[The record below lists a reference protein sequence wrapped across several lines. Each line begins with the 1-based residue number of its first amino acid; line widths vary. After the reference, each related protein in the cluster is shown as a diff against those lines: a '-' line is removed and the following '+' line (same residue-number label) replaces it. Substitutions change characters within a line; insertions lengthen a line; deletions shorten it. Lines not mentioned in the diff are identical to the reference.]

1 MKALERKIL
10 SDGSVINNDV
20 LKIDNFLNFQIDV
33 QTICEIAKFFAKEFK
48 KIDRILTVEASGI
61 AIGMALA
68 IEYGNI
74 PLVFAKKQ
82 NSTVTMNDG
91 KYVALAHSFTHNND
105 NQIYVSK
112 SFVHKGENVLIVD
125 DFLAAGSASLALID
139 IVRQAEAHVVGVAVA
154 VEKEFQGGRKKIE
167 AKGIRV
173 ISAARITKFESN
185 KPIFYKE

>member
-10 SDGSVINNDV
+10 HDGRVINNDI

-33 QTICEIAKFFAKEFK
+33 KTICDVAKYLAHEFK
-48 KIDRILTVEASGI
+48 NVDRILTVEASGI

-82 NSTVTMNDG
+82 NSVVTAADD
-91 KYVALAHSFTHNND
+91 KFVSAAHSFTHNND

-112 SFVHKGENVLIVD
+112 KFIKENENILIVD
-125 DFLAAGSASLALID
+125 DFLAAGNASLALID
-139 IVRQAEAHVVGVAVA
+139 IVRQAKANVVGVAVA

-173 ISAARITKFESN
+173 ISAARIIRFESN